1 MQENQKRDRLVRE
14 CSKETPLEQRA
25 RVEKTP
31 QGRALLELIGRYPTK
46 KDFASALGSSVEYIS
61 RCLLKGE
68 ISRSGALL
76 ADKKGLI
83 PKEALRPDVTDWE
96 SVPPGLLIG
105 AIPSRNG
112 EHQILLRDLAI
123 HFGSVKALCKAAGF
137 DVATFHNYNNRNM
150 ISAQGKLKLL
160 AIKGLSADIS
170 ARVTALI
177 DESGQKA

>member
-137 DVATFHNYNNRNM
+137 DVATFHNYNNRNR
-150 ISAQGKLKLL
+150 ISAQGMLKLVAL
-160 AIKGLSADIS
+160 KGLSRELR
-170 ARVTALI
+170 ARI
-177 DESGQKA
+177 KAAVDAG